1 MSARTFLSQHPLF
14 GTKHKP
20 LPSRYQERSAYYWWW
35 EYLKREASY
44 TAWCDGD
51 RATDYSNLFN
61 DFGDVRK
68 IDFRTWWTKGDRGA
82 RLFAEQPREIRQT
95 RLISKDEW
103 KDEWTLDEAAVFVIP
118 LDIGRRKI
126 QSLFA
131 KQLAKI
137 HTGRR
142 GRVSLKS
149 VKSTS
154 MYPLV
159 RNFNV
164 HSLKIG
170 LQVYDECQANQQL
183 PKGRKLPMWA
193 IGEKLKLIQSAL
205 PEKDDTKYET
215 TNKRNVMTA
224 AVSRYLKQTSRIIKN
239 TSLGRFPDSTTVN

>member
-1 MSARTFLSQHPLF
+1 MTARTFLSQHPLF

-35 EYLKREASY
+35 EYLKREESY
-44 TAWCDGD
+44 TAWCNGD
-51 RATDYSNLFN
+51 RKNDYSDLFN

-82 RLFAEQPREIRQT
+82 RLFAEQPREIRQS

-103 KDEWTLDEAAVFVIP
+103 KEDWTLDEAAVFVIP
-118 LDIGRRKI
+118 LQIGRRKI

-142 GRVSLKS
+142 VRNYLRS
-149 VKSTS
+149 VTSTAL
-154 MYPLV
+154 YPLV

-170 LQVYDECQANQQL
+170 LMVFDECYANQQL
-183 PKGRKLPMWA
+183 PRDQKLPMWA
-193 IGEKLKLIQSAL
+193 IGQRLKLIQSAL
-205 PEKDDTKYET
+205 PKKDDTKYET

>member
-1 MSARTFLSQHPLF
+1 
-14 GTKHKP
+14 
-20 LPSRYQERSAYYWWW
+20 
-35 EYLKREASY
+35 
-44 TAWCDGD
+44 
-51 RATDYSNLFN
+51 
-61 DFGDVRK
+61 
-68 IDFRTWWTKGDRGA
+68 
-82 RLFAEQPREIRQT
+82 LFAEQPREIRQS

-103 KDEWTLDEAAVFVIP
+103 KEDWTLDEAAIFVIP
-118 LDIGRRKI
+118 LQIGRRKI

-142 GRVSLKS
+142 GRISLRS
-149 VKSTS
+149 VTSTAL
-154 MYPLV
+154 YPLV

-170 LQVYDECQANQQL
+170 LMVFDECYANQQL
-183 PKGRKLPMWA
+183 PRDQKLPMWA
-193 IGEKLKLIQSAL
+193 IGQRLKLIQSAL
-205 PEKDDTKYET
+205 PKKDDTKYET